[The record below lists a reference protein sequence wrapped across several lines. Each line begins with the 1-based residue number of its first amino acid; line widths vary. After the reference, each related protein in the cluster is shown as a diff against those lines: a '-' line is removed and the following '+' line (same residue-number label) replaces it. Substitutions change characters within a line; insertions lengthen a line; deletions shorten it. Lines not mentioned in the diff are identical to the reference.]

1 MRFSIS
7 KTAAAVALAALTA
20 MTAAG
25 CSSSSKSPAAGAP
38 ASGAAQGA
46 ATTASAGTGS
56 GSGSGSSQGGSS
68 ADIDACKLL
77 SAAQASSIGGETY
90 TSAATS
96 TIAPGQDQ
104 CAYATSDDSN
114 ALTIIVYQ
122 PNSGVTFQTMS
133 SVQAGV
139 GTVTN
144 VSGVGDKAIAG
155 AIELDVQAGSHLI
168 AVEGA
173 DGMITGDDSKSIA
186 LAKAVI
192 TALG

>member
-7 KTAAAVALAALTA
+7 KTAAVVALAALTA

-46 ATTASAGTGS
+46 ATTAAAGS

>member
-1 MRFSIS
+1 M
-7 KTAAAVALAALTA
+7 
-20 MTAAG
+20 
-25 CSSSSKSPAAGAP
+25 
-38 ASGAAQGA
+38 SGAAQGA
-46 ATTASAGTGS
+46 ATSAAAGS
-56 GSGSGSSQGGSS
+56 GSGSSTGSGSGSSQGGSS
-68 ADIDACKLL
+68 SEIDACKLL

-90 TSAATS
+90 TAAVTS

-104 CAYATSDDSN
+104 CAYATSDDST

-122 PNSGVTFQTMS
+122 SNSGVTFQTMS

-139 GTVTN
+139 GSVTN

-155 AIELDVQAGSHLI
+155 SIELDVEAGSHLI

-173 DGMITGDDSKSIA
+173 NGMATGDDSASIA